1 MIHCRRLLMFIT
13 AFLLSSLCISAYAN
27 PFALA
32 EGTAEPFADGFDLC
46 GTHYSIDVEEIDLSD
61 RSLLDAKDIDI
72 LRQIAQ
78 YTKNLKNINL
88 GFHNCRKLFPI
99 SISLTASAFTESR

>member
-13 AFLLSSLCISAYAN
+13 AFLLSSLCISAYVN

-61 RSLLDAKDIDI
+61 RSLLNAIGANRQKITI
-72 LRQIAQ
+72 IRQITNALS
-78 YTKNLKNINL
+78 YIKIKSIGRNEN
-88 GFHNCRKLFPI
+88 
-99 SISLTASAFTESR
+99 ISLKHKIKEK